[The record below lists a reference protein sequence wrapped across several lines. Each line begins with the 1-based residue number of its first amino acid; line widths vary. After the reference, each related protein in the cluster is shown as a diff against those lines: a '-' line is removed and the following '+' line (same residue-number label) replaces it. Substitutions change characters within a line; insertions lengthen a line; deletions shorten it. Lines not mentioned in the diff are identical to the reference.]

1 MAHVVSFSNQKGGV
15 GKTTS
20 CVNLAAYI
28 AASGYK
34 VLLVDLDSQ
43 ANATSA
49 LGVFD
54 KKADNS
60 IYTALCTGD
69 IEPCIIKSGDCGFD
83 FVPSSED
90 LTAAEL
96 ELKDRDSRE
105 YVLKGV
111 LSSIEGKYDYIF
123 IDCAPS
129 INLLLVNALAA
140 SDGVIIPLQC
150 EYFALEG
157 MNQLLNTVRLVKKH
171 LNKDIEV
178 EGVLLTM
185 YSRTRLASEVES
197 HVRALFKSAVF
208 DTKIPRNIR
217 LAEAP
222 SFAKTIN
229 SYDDKCAG
237 ALAYKALAKEY
248 ISKRKE

>member
-1 MAHVVSFSNQKGGV
+1 MAYVVSFSNQKGGV

-28 AASGYK
+28 ALSGYK

-43 ANATSA
+43 ANASSA

-54 KKADNS
+54 KKAENS

-69 IEPCIIKSGDCGFD
+69 IRPCIVKGTNFD
-83 FVPSSED
+83 FVPSSRD
-90 LTAAEL
+90 LTGAEL
-96 ELKDRDSRE
+96 ELKDKEDRE
-105 YVLKGV
+105 FVLKNALSAV
-111 LSSIEGKYDYIF
+111 LDDYDYIF

-129 INLLLVNALAA
+129 INLLLVNALTA
-140 SDGVIIPLQC
+140 SKGVIIPIQC

-171 LNKDIEV
+171 LNPSIEID
-178 EGVLLTM
+178 GMLLTM
-185 YSRTRLASEVES
+185 CMRNKLAQDVEKN
-197 HVRALFKSAVF
+197 VRSLFKSAVF

-229 SYDDKCAG
+229 NYDDKCAG
-237 ALAYKALAKEY
+237 ALAYKALAQEF
-248 ISKRKE
+248 ISKHKE

>member
-1 MAHVVSFSNQKGGV
+1 MAYVVSFSNQKGGV

-28 AASGYK
+28 ALSGYK

-43 ANATSA
+43 ANASSA

-54 KKADNS
+54 NTAENS

-69 IEPCIIKSGDCGFD
+69 IRPCIVKGADFD
-83 FVPSSED
+83 FVPSSRD
-90 LTAAEL
+90 LTGAEL
-96 ELKDRDSRE
+96 ELNDKEDRE
-105 YVLKGV
+105 FVLKNALSAV
-111 LSSIEGKYDYIF
+111 LDDYDYIF

-129 INLLLVNALAA
+129 INLLLVNALTA
-140 SDGVIIPLQC
+140 SKGVIIPLQC

-171 LNKDIEV
+171 LNPSIEID
-178 EGVLLTM
+178 GVLLTM
-185 YSRTRLASEVES
+185 SMRNKLAKDVEKN
-197 HVRALFKSAVF
+197 VRSLFKSAVF

-229 SYDDKCAG
+229 NYDDKCAG
-237 ALAYKALAKEY
+237 ALAYKALAQEF
-248 ISKRKE
+248 ISKHKE

>member
-1 MAHVVSFSNQKGGV
+1 MAYVVSFSNQKGGV

-28 AASGYK
+28 ALSGYK

-43 ANATSA
+43 ANASSA

-54 KKADNS
+54 KKAENS

-69 IEPCIIKSGDCGFD
+69 IRPCIVKGADFD
-83 FVPSSED
+83 FVPSSRD
-90 LTAAEL
+90 LTGAEL
-96 ELKDRDSRE
+96 ELNDKEDRE
-105 YVLKGV
+105 FVLKNALSAV
-111 LSSIEGKYDYIF
+111 LDDYDYIF

-129 INLLLVNALAA
+129 INLLLVNALTA
-140 SDGVIIPLQC
+140 SKGVIIPLQC

-171 LNKDIEV
+171 LNPSIEID
-178 EGVLLTM
+178 GVLLTM
-185 YSRTRLASEVES
+185 CMHNKLAQDVEKN
-197 HVRALFKSAVF
+197 VRSLFKSAVF

-229 SYDDKCAG
+229 NYDDKCAG
-237 ALAYKALAKEY
+237 ALAYKALAQEF
-248 ISKRKE
+248 ISKHKE

>member
-1 MAHVVSFSNQKGGV
+1 MAYVVSFSNQKGGV

-28 AASGYK
+28 ALSGYK

-43 ANATSA
+43 ANASSA

-54 KKADNS
+54 KKAENS

-69 IEPCIIKSGDCGFD
+69 IRPCIVKGADFD
-83 FVPSSED
+83 FVPSSRD
-90 LTAAEL
+90 LTGAEL
-96 ELKDRDSRE
+96 ELNDKEDRE
-105 YVLKGV
+105 FVLKNALSAV
-111 LSSIEGKYDYIF
+111 LDDYDYIF

-129 INLLLVNALAA
+129 INLLLVNALTA
-140 SDGVIIPLQC
+140 SKGVIIPLQC

-171 LNKDIEV
+171 LNPSIEID
-178 EGVLLTM
+178 GVLLTM
-185 YSRTRLASEVES
+185 YMRNKLAQDVEKN
-197 HVRALFKSAVF
+197 VRSLFKSAVF

-229 SYDDKCAG
+229 NYDDKCAG
-237 ALAYKALAKEY
+237 ALAYKALAQEF
-248 ISKRKE
+248 ISKHKE

>member
-1 MAHVVSFSNQKGGV
+1 MAYVVSFSNQKGGV

-28 AASGYK
+28 ALSGYK

-43 ANATSA
+43 ANASSA

-54 KKADNS
+54 KKAENS

-69 IEPCIIKSGDCGFD
+69 IRPCIVKGADFD
-83 FVPSSED
+83 FVPSSRD
-90 LTAAEL
+90 LTGAEL
-96 ELKDRDSRE
+96 ELNDKEDRE
-105 YVLKGV
+105 FVLKNALSAV
-111 LSSIEGKYDYIF
+111 LDDYDYIF

-129 INLLLVNALAA
+129 INLLLVNALTA
-140 SDGVIIPLQC
+140 SKGVIIPLQC

-171 LNKDIEV
+171 LNPSIEID
-178 EGVLLTM
+178 GVLLAM
-185 YSRTRLASEVES
+185 CMRNKLAKDVEKN
-197 HVRALFKSAVF
+197 VRSLFKSAVF

-229 SYDDKCAG
+229 NYDDKCAG
-237 ALAYKALAKEY
+237 ALAYKALAQEF
-248 ISKRKE
+248 ISKHKE

>member
-1 MAHVVSFSNQKGGV
+1 MAYVVSFSNQKGGV

-28 AASGYK
+28 ALSGYK

-43 ANATSA
+43 ANASSA

-54 KKADNS
+54 KKAENS
-60 IYTALCTGD
+60 IYTALCTRD
-69 IEPCIIKSGDCGFD
+69 IRPCLGKGADFD
-83 FVPSSED
+83 FVPASRASPGGEREWNDKED
-90 LTAAEL
+90 
-96 ELKDRDSRE
+96 RE
-105 YVLKGV
+105 FVLKNV
-111 LSSIEGKYDYIF
+111 LSAVLDDYDYIF

-129 INLLLVNALAA
+129 INLLLVNALTA
-140 SDGVIIPLQC
+140 SKGVIIPLQC

-171 LNKDIEV
+171 LNPSIEID
-178 EGVLLTM
+178 GVLLTM
-185 YSRTRLASEVES
+185 YMRNKLAKDVEKN
-197 HVRALFKSAVF
+197 VRSLFKSAVF

-229 SYDDKCAG
+229 NYDDKCAG
-237 ALAYKALAKEY
+237 ALAYKALAQEF
-248 ISKRKE
+248 ISKHKE

>member
-1 MAHVVSFSNQKGGV
+1 MAYVVSFSNQKGGV

-28 AASGYK
+28 ALSGYK

-43 ANATSA
+43 ANASSA

-54 KKADNS
+54 KKAENS

-69 IEPCIIKSGDCGFD
+69 IRPCIVKGADFD
-83 FVPSSED
+83 FVPSSRD
-90 LTAAEL
+90 LTGAEL
-96 ELKDRDSRE
+96 ELNDKEDRE
-105 YVLKGV
+105 FVLKNALSAV
-111 LSSIEGKYDYIF
+111 LDDYDYIF

-129 INLLLVNALAA
+129 INLLLVNALTA
-140 SDGVIIPLQC
+140 SKGVIIPLQC

-171 LNKDIEV
+171 LNPSIEID
-178 EGVLLTM
+178 GVLLTM
-185 YSRTRLASEVES
+185 YMRNKLAKDVEKN
-197 HVRALFKSAVF
+197 VRSLFKSAVF

-229 SYDDKCAG
+229 NYDDKCAG
-237 ALAYKALAKEY
+237 ALAYKALAQEF
-248 ISKRKE
+248 ISKHKE

>member
-1 MAHVVSFSNQKGGV
+1 MAYVVSFSNQKGGV

-28 AASGYK
+28 ALSGYK

-43 ANATSA
+43 ANASSA

-54 KKADNS
+54 KKAENS

-69 IEPCIIKSGDCGFD
+69 IRPCIVKGADFD
-83 FVPSSED
+83 FVPSSRD
-90 LTAAEL
+90 LTGAEL
-96 ELKDRDSRE
+96 ELNDKEDRE
-105 YVLKGV
+105 FVLKNALSAV
-111 LSSIEGKYDYIF
+111 LDDYDYIF

-129 INLLLVNALAA
+129 INLLLVNALTA
-140 SDGVIIPLQC
+140 SNGVIIPLQC

-171 LNKDIEV
+171 LNPSIAID
-178 EGVLLTM
+178 GVLLTM
-185 YSRTRLASEVES
+185 CMRNKLAQDVENN
-197 HVRALFKSAVF
+197 VRSLFKSAVF

-229 SYDDKCAG
+229 NYDDKCAG
-237 ALAYKALAKEY
+237 ALAYKALAQEF
-248 ISKRKE
+248 ISKHKE

>member
-1 MAHVVSFSNQKGGV
+1 MAYVVSFSNQKGGV

-28 AASGYK
+28 ALSGYK

-43 ANATSA
+43 ANASSA

-54 KKADNS
+54 KKAENS

-69 IEPCIIKSGDCGFD
+69 IRPCIVKGADFD
-83 FVPSSED
+83 FVPSSRD
-90 LTAAEL
+90 LTGAEL
-96 ELKDRDSRE
+96 ELNDKEDRE
-105 YVLKGV
+105 FVLKNALSAV
-111 LSSIEGKYDYIF
+111 LDDYDYIF

-129 INLLLVNALAA
+129 INLLLVNALTA
-140 SDGVIIPLQC
+140 SKGVIIPLQC

-171 LNKDIEV
+171 LNSSIEID
-178 EGVLLTM
+178 GVLLTM
-185 YSRTRLASEVES
+185 CMRNKLAKDVEKN
-197 HVRALFKSAVF
+197 VRSLFKSAVF

-229 SYDDKCAG
+229 NYDDKCAG
-237 ALAYKALAKEY
+237 ALAYKALAQEF
-248 ISKRKE
+248 ISKHKE

>member
-1 MAHVVSFSNQKGGV
+1 MAYVVSFSNQKGGV

-28 AASGYK
+28 ALSGYK

-43 ANATSA
+43 ANASSA

-54 KKADNS
+54 KKAENS
-60 IYTALCTGD
+60 IYTTLCTGD
-69 IEPCIIKSGDCGFD
+69 IRPCIVKGADFD
-83 FVPSSED
+83 FVPSSRD
-90 LTAAEL
+90 LTGAEL
-96 ELKDRDSRE
+96 ELNDKEDRE
-105 YVLKGV
+105 FVLKNA
-111 LSSIEGKYDYIF
+111 LSSVLDDYDYIF

-129 INLLLVNALAA
+129 INLLLVNALTA
-140 SDGVIIPLQC
+140 SNGVIIPLQC

-171 LNKDIEV
+171 LNPSIAID
-178 EGVLLTM
+178 GVLLTM
-185 YSRTRLASEVES
+185 CMRNKLAQDVEKN
-197 HVRALFKSAVF
+197 VRSLFKSAVF

-229 SYDDKCAG
+229 NYDDKCAG
-237 ALAYKALAKEY
+237 ALAYKALAQEF
-248 ISKRKE
+248 ISKHKE

>member
-1 MAHVVSFSNQKGGV
+1 MAYVVSFSNQKGGV

-28 AASGYK
+28 ALSGYK

-43 ANATSA
+43 ANASSA

-54 KKADNS
+54 KKNENS

-69 IEPCIIKSGDCGFD
+69 IRPCIVKGADFD
-83 FVPSSED
+83 FVPSSRD
-90 LTAAEL
+90 LTGAEL
-96 ELKDRDSRE
+96 ELNDKEDREFFLKNALSA
-105 YVLKGV
+105 VLDD
-111 LSSIEGKYDYIF
+111 YDYIF

-129 INLLLVNALAA
+129 INLLLVNALTA
-140 SDGVIIPLQC
+140 SKGVIIPLQC

-171 LNKDIEV
+171 LNPSIEID
-178 EGVLLTM
+178 GVLLTM
-185 YSRTRLASEVES
+185 YMRNKLAKDVEKN
-197 HVRALFKSAVF
+197 VRSLFKSAVF

-229 SYDDKCAG
+229 NYDDKCAG
-237 ALAYKALAKEY
+237 ALAYKALAQEF
-248 ISKRKE
+248 ISKHKE

>member
-1 MAHVVSFSNQKGGV
+1 MAYVVSFSNQKGGV

-28 AASGYK
+28 ALSGYK

-43 ANATSA
+43 ANASSA

-54 KKADNS
+54 KKAENS

-69 IEPCIIKSGDCGFD
+69 IRPCIVKGADFD
-83 FVPSSED
+83 FVPSSRD
-90 LTAAEL
+90 LTGAEL
-96 ELKDRDSRE
+96 ELNDKEDRE
-105 YVLKGV
+105 FVLKNALSAV
-111 LSSIEGKYDYIF
+111 LDDYDYIF

-129 INLLLVNALAA
+129 INLLLVNALTA
-140 SDGVIIPLQC
+140 SKGVIIPLQC

-171 LNKDIEV
+171 LNPSIEID
-178 EGVLLTM
+178 GVLLTM
-185 YSRTRLASEVES
+185 SMRNKLAQDVEKN
-197 HVRALFKSAVF
+197 VRSLFKSAVF
-208 DTKIPRNIR
+208 NTKIPRNIR

-229 SYDDKCAG
+229 NYDDKCAG
-237 ALAYKALAKEY
+237 ALAYKALAQEF
-248 ISKRKE
+248 ISKHKE

>member
-1 MAHVVSFSNQKGGV
+1 MAYVVSFSNQKGGV

-28 AASGYK
+28 ALSGYK

-43 ANATSA
+43 ANASSA

-54 KKADNS
+54 KKAENS

-69 IEPCIIKSGDCGFD
+69 IRPCIVKGADFD
-83 FVPSSED
+83 FVPSSRD
-90 LTAAEL
+90 LTGAEL
-96 ELKDRDSRE
+96 ELNDKEDRE
-105 YVLKGV
+105 FVLKNALSAV
-111 LSSIEGKYDYIF
+111 LDDYDYIF

-129 INLLLVNALAA
+129 INLLLVNALTA
-140 SDGVIIPLQC
+140 SKGVIIPLQC

-171 LNKDIEV
+171 LNPYIEID
-178 EGVLLTM
+178 GVLLTM
-185 YSRTRLASEVES
+185 CMRNKLAKDVEKN
-197 HVRALFKSAVF
+197 VRSLFKSAVF
-208 DTKIPRNIR
+208 DTQIPRNIR

-229 SYDDKCAG
+229 NYDDKCAG
-237 ALAYKALAKEY
+237 ALAYKALAQEF
-248 ISKRKE
+248 ISKHKE

>member
-1 MAHVVSFSNQKGGV
+1 MAYVVSFSNQKGGV

-28 AASGYK
+28 ALSGYK

-43 ANATSA
+43 ANASSA

-54 KKADNS
+54 KKAENS
-60 IYTALCTGD
+60 IYTALCTED
-69 IEPCIIKSGDCGFD
+69 IRPCIVKGADFD
-83 FVPSSED
+83 FVPSSRD
-90 LTAAEL
+90 LTGAEL
-96 ELKDRDSRE
+96 KLNDKEDRE
-105 YVLKGV
+105 FVLKNV
-111 LSSIEGKYDYIF
+111 LSAVLDDYDYIF

-129 INLLLVNALAA
+129 INLLLVNALTA
-140 SDGVIIPLQC
+140 SKGVIIPLQC

-171 LNKDIEV
+171 LNPSIEID
-178 EGVLLTM
+178 GVLLTM
-185 YSRTRLASEVES
+185 YMRNKLAKDVEKN
-197 HVRALFKSAVF
+197 VRSLFKSAVF

-229 SYDDKCAG
+229 NYDDKCAG
-237 ALAYKALAKEY
+237 ALAYKALAQEF
-248 ISKRKE
+248 ISKHKE

>member
-1 MAHVVSFSNQKGGV
+1 MAYVVSFSNQKGGV

-28 AASGYK
+28 ALSGYK

-43 ANATSA
+43 ANASSA

-54 KKADNS
+54 KKAENS

-69 IEPCIIKSGDCGFD
+69 IRPCIVKGADFD
-83 FVPSSED
+83 FVPSSRD
-90 LTAAEL
+90 LTGAEL
-96 ELKDRDSRE
+96 ELNDKEDRE
-105 YVLKGV
+105 FVLKNV
-111 LSSIEGKYDYIF
+111 LSPVLEDYDNIL

-129 INLLLVNALAA
+129 ITLLLANALTA
-140 SDGVIIPLQC
+140 SKGVIIPLQC

-171 LNKDIEV
+171 LNPSIEID
-178 EGVLLTM
+178 GVLLTM
-185 YSRTRLASEVES
+185 SMRNKLAKDVEKN
-197 HVRALFKSAVF
+197 VRSLFKSAVF

-229 SYDDKCAG
+229 NYDDKCAG
-237 ALAYKALAKEY
+237 ALAYKALAQEF
-248 ISKRKE
+248 ISKHKE

>member
-1 MAHVVSFSNQKGGV
+1 MAYVVSFSNQKGGV

-28 AASGYK
+28 ALSGYK

-43 ANATSA
+43 ANASSA

-54 KKADNS
+54 KKAENS

-69 IEPCIIKSGDCGFD
+69 IRPCIVKGADFD
-83 FVPSSED
+83 FVPSSMD
-90 LTAAEL
+90 LTGAEL
-96 ELKDRDSRE
+96 ELNDKEDRE
-105 YVLKGV
+105 FVLKNALSAV
-111 LSSIEGKYDYIF
+111 LDDYDYIF

-129 INLLLVNALAA
+129 INLLLVNALTA
-140 SDGVIIPLQC
+140 SKGVIIPLQC

-171 LNKDIEV
+171 LNPSIEID
-178 EGVLLTM
+178 GVLLTM
-185 YSRTRLASEVES
+185 YMRNKLAKDVEKN
-197 HVRALFKSAVF
+197 VRSLFNSAVF

-229 SYDDKCAG
+229 NYDDKCAG
-237 ALAYKALAKEY
+237 ALAYKALAQEF
-248 ISKRKE
+248 ISKHKE

>member
-1 MAHVVSFSNQKGGV
+1 MAYVVSFSNQKGGV

-28 AASGYK
+28 ALSGYK

-43 ANATSA
+43 ANASSA

-54 KKADNS
+54 KKAENS

-69 IEPCIIKSGDCGFD
+69 IRPCIVKGADFD
-83 FVPSSED
+83 FVPSSRD
-90 LTAAEL
+90 LTGAEL
-96 ELKDRDSRE
+96 ELNDKEDRE
-105 YVLKGV
+105 FVLKNALSAV
-111 LSSIEGKYDYIF
+111 LDDYDYIF

-129 INLLLVNALAA
+129 INLLLVNALTA
-140 SDGVIIPLQC
+140 SKGVIIPLQC

-171 LNKDIEV
+171 LNPSIEID
-178 EGVLLTM
+178 GVLLTM
-185 YSRTRLASEVES
+185 SMRNKLAKDVEKN
-197 HVRALFKSAVF
+197 VRSLFKSAVF

-229 SYDDKCAG
+229 NYDDKCAG
-237 ALAYKALAKEY
+237 ALAYKALAQEF
-248 ISKRKE
+248 ISKHKE

>member
-1 MAHVVSFSNQKGGV
+1 MAYVVSFSNQKGGV

-20 CVNLAAYI
+20 CVNLAVYVAL
-28 AASGYK
+28 SGYK

-43 ANATSA
+43 ANASSA

-54 KKADNS
+54 KKVENS

-69 IEPCIIKSGDCGFD
+69 IRPCIVKGADFD
-83 FVPSSED
+83 FVPSSRD
-90 LTAAEL
+90 LTGTEL
-96 ELKDRDSRE
+96 ELKDKENRE
-105 YVLKGV
+105 FILKNV
-111 LSSIEGKYDYIF
+111 LSAVLDEYDYIF

-129 INLLLVNALAA
+129 INLLLVNALTA
-140 SDGVIIPLQC
+140 SNGVIVPLQC

-171 LNKDIEV
+171 LNPSIEV
-178 EGVLLTM
+178 DGVLLTM
-185 YSRTRLASEVES
+185 CMRTKLALDVENN
-197 HVRALFKSAVF
+197 VRSLFKSTVF

-229 SYDDKCAG
+229 NYDDKCAG
-237 ALAYKALAKEY
+237 ALAYKALAQEF
-248 ISKRKE
+248 ISKHKE

>member
-1 MAHVVSFSNQKGGV
+1 MAYVVSFSNQKGGV

-28 AASGYK
+28 ALSGYK
-34 VLLVDLDSQ
+34 VLLVDLNSQ
-43 ANATSA
+43 ANASSA

-54 KKADNS
+54 KKAENS

-69 IEPCIIKSGDCGFD
+69 IRPCIVKGADFD
-83 FVPSSED
+83 FVPSSRD
-90 LTAAEL
+90 LTGAEL
-96 ELKDRDSRE
+96 ELNDKEDRE
-105 YVLKGV
+105 FVLKNV
-111 LSSIEGKYDYIF
+111 LSAVLDDYDYIF

-129 INLLLVNALAA
+129 INLLLVNALTA
-140 SDGVIIPLQC
+140 SKGVIIPLQC

-171 LNKDIEV
+171 LNSSIEID
-178 EGVLLTM
+178 GVLLTM
-185 YSRTRLASEVES
+185 CMRNKLAKDVEKN
-197 HVRALFKSAVF
+197 VRSLFKSAVF

-229 SYDDKCAG
+229 NYDDKCAG
-237 ALAYKALAKEY
+237 ALAYKALAQEF
-248 ISKRKE
+248 ISKHKE

>member
-1 MAHVVSFSNQKGGV
+1 MAYVVSFSNQKGGV

-28 AASGYK
+28 AFSGYK

-43 ANATSA
+43 ANASSA

-54 KKADNS
+54 KKAENS

-69 IEPCIIKSGDCGFD
+69 IRPCIVKGVDFD
-83 FVPSSED
+83 FVPSSRD
-90 LTAAEL
+90 LTGAEL
-96 ELKDRDSRE
+96 ELNDKEDRE
-105 YVLKGV
+105 FVIKNV
-111 LSSIEGKYDYIF
+111 LSAVLDDYDYIF

-129 INLLLVNALAA
+129 INLLLVNALTA
-140 SDGVIIPLQC
+140 SKGVIIPLQC

-171 LNKDIEV
+171 LNPSIEID
-178 EGVLLTM
+178 GVLLTM
-185 YSRTRLASEVES
+185 YMRNKLAKDVEKN
-197 HVRALFKSAVF
+197 VRSLFKSAVF
-208 DTKIPRNIR
+208 ETKIPRNIR

-229 SYDDKCAG
+229 NYDDKCAG
-237 ALAYKALAKEY
+237 ALAYKALAQEF
-248 ISKRKE
+248 ISKHKE

>member
-1 MAHVVSFSNQKGGV
+1 MAYVVSFSNQKGGV

-28 AASGYK
+28 ALSGYK

-43 ANATSA
+43 ANASSA

-54 KKADNS
+54 KKVDNS

-69 IEPCIIKSGDCGFD
+69 IRPCIRKGADFD
-83 FVPSSED
+83 FVPSSRD
-90 LTAAEL
+90 LTGAEL
-96 ELKDRDSRE
+96 ELKDKEDRE
-105 YVLKGV
+105 FALKNV
-111 LSSIEGKYDYIF
+111 LSDVLDRYDYIF

-140 SDGVIIPLQC
+140 SNGVIVPLQC

-157 MNQLLNTVRLVKKH
+157 MNQLLNTLRLVKKH
-171 LNKDIEV
+171 LNQALEID
-178 EGVLLTM
+178 GVLLTM
-185 YSRTRLASEVES
+185 CMRNKLAQDVENNVRT
-197 HVRALFKSAVF
+197 LFKSAVF

-217 LAEAP
+217 LAESP

-229 SYDDKCAG
+229 NYDDKCAG
-237 ALAYKALAKEY
+237 ALAYKALAQEF
-248 ISKRKE
+248 ISKHKE

>member
-1 MAHVVSFSNQKGGV
+1 MAYVVSFSNQKGGV

-28 AASGYK
+28 ALSGYK

-43 ANATSA
+43 ANASSA

-54 KKADNS
+54 KKAENS

-69 IEPCIIKSGDCGFD
+69 IRPCIVKGADFD
-83 FVPSSED
+83 FVPSSRD
-90 LTAAEL
+90 LTGAEL
-96 ELKDRDSRE
+96 ELNDKEDRE
-105 YVLKGV
+105 FVLKNALSAV
-111 LSSIEGKYDYIF
+111 LDDYDYIF

-129 INLLLVNALAA
+129 INLLLVNALTV
-140 SDGVIIPLQC
+140 SKGVIIPLQC

-171 LNKDIEV
+171 LNPSIEID
-178 EGVLLTM
+178 GVLLTM
-185 YSRTRLASEVES
+185 SMRNKLAKDVEKN
-197 HVRALFKSAVF
+197 VRSLFKSAVF

-229 SYDDKCAG
+229 NYDDKCAG
-237 ALAYKALAKEY
+237 ALAYKALAQEF
-248 ISKRKE
+248 ISKHKE

>member
-1 MAHVVSFSNQKGGV
+1 MAYVVSFSNQKGGV

-28 AASGYK
+28 ALSGYK

-43 ANATSA
+43 ANASSA

-54 KKADNS
+54 KKAENS

-69 IEPCIIKSGDCGFD
+69 IRPCIVKGADFD
-83 FVPSSED
+83 FVPSSRD
-90 LTAAEL
+90 LTGAEL
-96 ELKDRDSRE
+96 ELKDKEDRE
-105 YVLKGV
+105 FVLKNV
-111 LSSIEGKYDYIF
+111 LSAVLDDYDYIF

-129 INLLLVNALAA
+129 INLLLVNALTA
-140 SDGVIIPLQC
+140 SKGVIIPLQC

-171 LNKDIEV
+171 LNPSIAID
-178 EGVLLTM
+178 GVLLTM
-185 YSRTRLASEVES
+185 CMRNKLAQDVEKN
-197 HVRALFKSAVF
+197 VRSLFKSAVF

-229 SYDDKCAG
+229 NYDDKCAG
-237 ALAYKALAKEY
+237 ALAYKALAQEF
-248 ISKRKE
+248 ISKHKE

>member
-1 MAHVVSFSNQKGGV
+1 MAYVVSFSNQKGGV

-28 AASGYK
+28 ALSGYK

-43 ANATSA
+43 ANASSA

-54 KKADNS
+54 KKAENS

-69 IEPCIIKSGDCGFD
+69 ICPCIVKGADFD
-83 FVPSSED
+83 FVPSSRD
-90 LTAAEL
+90 LTGAEL
-96 ELKDRDSRE
+96 ELNDKEGRE
-105 YVLKGV
+105 FVLKNTLSAV
-111 LSSIEGKYDYIF
+111 LDDYDYIF

-129 INLLLVNALAA
+129 INLLLVNALTA
-140 SDGVIIPLQC
+140 SKGVIIPLQC

-171 LNKDIEV
+171 LNPSIEID
-178 EGVLLTM
+178 GVLLTM
-185 YSRTRLASEVES
+185 CMHNKLAQDVEKN
-197 HVRALFKSAVF
+197 VRSLFKSAVF

-229 SYDDKCAG
+229 NYDDKCAG
-237 ALAYKALAKEY
+237 ALAYKALAQEF
-248 ISKRKE
+248 ISKHKE

>member
-1 MAHVVSFSNQKGGV
+1 MAYVVSFSNQKGGV

-28 AASGYK
+28 ALSGYK

-43 ANATSA
+43 ANASSA

-54 KKADNS
+54 KKAENS

-69 IEPCIIKSGDCGFD
+69 IRPCIVKGADFD
-83 FVPSSED
+83 FVPSSRD
-90 LTAAEL
+90 LTGAEL
-96 ELKDRDSRE
+96 ELNDKEDRE
-105 YVLKGV
+105 FVLKNALSAV
-111 LSSIEGKYDYIF
+111 LDDYDYIF

-129 INLLLVNALAA
+129 INLLLVNALTA
-140 SDGVIIPLQC
+140 SKGVIIPLQC

-171 LNKDIEV
+171 LNPSIEID
-178 EGVLLTM
+178 GVLLTM
-185 YSRTRLASEVES
+185 SMRNKLAQDVEKN
-197 HVRALFKSAVF
+197 VRSLFKSAVF

-229 SYDDKCAG
+229 NYDDKCAG
-237 ALAYKALAKEY
+237 ALAYKALAQEF
-248 ISKRKE
+248 ISKHKE

>member
-1 MAHVVSFSNQKGGV
+1 MAYVVSFSNQKGGV

-28 AASGYK
+28 ALSGYK

-43 ANATSA
+43 ANASSA

-54 KKADNS
+54 KKAENS

-69 IEPCIIKSGDCGFD
+69 IRPCIVKGADFD
-83 FVPSSED
+83 FVPSSRD
-90 LTAAEL
+90 LTGAEL
-96 ELKDRDSRE
+96 ELNDKEDRE
-105 YVLKGV
+105 FVLKNALSAV
-111 LSSIEGKYDYIF
+111 LDDYDYIF

-129 INLLLVNALAA
+129 INLLLVNALTA
-140 SDGVIIPLQC
+140 SKGVIIPLQC

-171 LNKDIEV
+171 LNPAIEID
-178 EGVLLTM
+178 GVLLTM
-185 YSRTRLASEVES
+185 CMHNKLAKDVEKN
-197 HVRALFKSAVF
+197 VRSLFKSAVF

-229 SYDDKCAG
+229 NYDDKCAG
-237 ALAYKALAKEY
+237 ALAYKALAQEF
-248 ISKRKE
+248 ISKHKE

>member
-1 MAHVVSFSNQKGGV
+1 MAYVVSFSNQKGGV

-28 AASGYK
+28 ALSGYK

-43 ANATSA
+43 ANASSA

-54 KKADNS
+54 KKAENS

-69 IEPCIIKSGDCGFD
+69 IRPCIVKGADFD
-83 FVPSSED
+83 FVPSSRD
-90 LTAAEL
+90 LTGAEL
-96 ELKDRDSRE
+96 ELNDKEDREFFLKNALSA
-105 YVLKGV
+105 VLDD
-111 LSSIEGKYDYIF
+111 YDYIF

-129 INLLLVNALAA
+129 INLLLVNALTA
-140 SDGVIIPLQC
+140 SKGVIIPLQC

-171 LNKDIEV
+171 LNPSIEID
-178 EGVLLTM
+178 GVLLTM
-185 YSRTRLASEVES
+185 CMRNKLAKDVEKN
-197 HVRALFKSAVF
+197 VRSLFKSAVF

-229 SYDDKCAG
+229 NYDDKCAG
-237 ALAYKALAKEY
+237 ALAYKALAQEF
-248 ISKRKE
+248 ISKHKE